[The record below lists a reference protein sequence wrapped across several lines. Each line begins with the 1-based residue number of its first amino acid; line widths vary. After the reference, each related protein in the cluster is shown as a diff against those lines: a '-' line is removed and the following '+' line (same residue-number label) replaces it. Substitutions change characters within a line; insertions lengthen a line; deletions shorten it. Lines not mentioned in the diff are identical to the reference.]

1 MKCAAAAS
9 VFACV
14 RTGTHARACARARQ
28 YSLAHVRMCAE
39 ERAGERCMAGKDTV
53 FLFIFT
59 MILCVFCE
67 VT

>member
-1 MKCAAAAS
+1 MKCAATAS

-14 RTGTHARACARARQ
+14 RTRTHVCACARACQ
-28 YSLAHVRMCAE
+28 YSLAHGRMCAE
-39 ERAGERCMAGKDTV
+39 ERAGERCVAGKDTV

-59 MILCVFCE
+59 MVLYVFCE